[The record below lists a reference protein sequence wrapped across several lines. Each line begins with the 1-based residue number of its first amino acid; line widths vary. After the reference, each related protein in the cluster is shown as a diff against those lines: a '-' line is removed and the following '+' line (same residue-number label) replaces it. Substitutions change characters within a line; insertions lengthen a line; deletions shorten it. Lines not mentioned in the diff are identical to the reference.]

1 MPGCVSCTLGSLTCG
16 GDGLDTESDDYG
28 VNAIVVTEN
37 GASYPTTPDENNV
50 VVSTDIIVKGRN
62 ILQEL
67 DEIKH
72 HMLLLPRDQKLEEKY
87 PELKEAYDAYLELY
101 RGVQIA
107 RKMMEVNE

>member
-1 MPGCVSCTLGSLTCG
+1 MLFGGMPSLM
-16 GDGLDTESDDYG
+16 
-28 VNAIVVTEN
+28 
-37 GASYPTTPDENNV
+37 TTMIDNTKGHITSKDNMLSI
-50 VVSTDIIVKGRN
+50 STNLEVKGRN

-72 HMLLLPRDQKLEEKY
+72 HMLLLPRDQELEEKY

>member
-1 MPGCVSCTLGSLTCG
+1 MPSMGHEFTMGKKDKVESWKTSGSIQAT
-16 GDGLDTESDDYG
+16 DDQ
-28 VNAIVVTEN
+28 VHVT
-37 GASYPTTPDENNV
+37 
-50 VVSTDIIVKGRN
+50 TDIIVKGRN

-67 DEIKH
+67 DEIKN
-72 HMLLLPRDQKLEEKY
+72 HMLLLPRDKKLEEKY